1 MTSSSPTGSPIL
13 SSLPEMSTVSLLE
26 KKLRP
31 VFEPRPQTFAM
42 QKTRTRLA
50 MLLDFNEQSLVELV
64 NVQDRE
70 SVVFTSNNTAVHE
83 AWNFRMKS
91 NDDMT

>member
-13 SSLPEMSTVSLLE
+13 SSLPESTYLLE
-26 KKLRP
+26 KKLR